1 MKQLQLMLHDRRRR
15 QRGSI
20 LSGLLI
26 IVAFLAIL
34 VGALLTELTDSF
46 TVSRELA
53 DRFNTEATATSAV
66 EFAIHQLQVDPVPAV
81 CVQDASTRGPWYMTL
96 NGRSAFVTQTCSG
109 ILPELLQVIG
119 TGSFT
124 VDGVRDT
131 TGGANRYL
139 VTSSSGF
146 LYSYSF
152 GQTALNW
159 PSAIGL
165 GGAPTAPPMTK
176 SDPNGYVDLLV
187 PLANQGAPCF
197 GHCVALYLDTGVG
210 TPMLRCDMAATAVVT
225 APPGAEQAVGTFS
238 NFPGYAFFGDAAGN
252 LYAYDASAVDCA
264 LLHKDSGGLGGAAVG
279 APLVFPGTR
288 TSKQGITTTTDDV
301 FIVVTAGASTWLE
314 HWKYVEVTGS
324 PPELNLLQSLSLNI
338 GGNAVGRGASSTVPP
353 LMLAVATQS
362 GRLAVA
368 TVTETD
374 TKSGPTYS
382 TSLVSGPTQL
392 PSAVGRAPY
401 WCHCPTGD
409 LIGVGGTNGSLYLL
423 NTTTLAVAWS
433 YSGLADGS
441 PAINTTP
448 MADAK
453 GDWYFGANDGAVY
466 DVEIPV
472 SGSQMFKAARISSG
486 GTITSSPVVAG
497 CANGPCVYFASS
509 TASYLLRIGTTR
521 ISELRACVSASP
533 GSPVCAANPRLWAR
547 VQVGPSL
554 IWGGSGVF
562 VEGWS
567 FYSP

>member
-66 EFAIHQLQVDPVPAV
+66 EFAIHQLQVDPVPSV
-81 CVQDASTRGPWYMTL
+81 CVQDASTRGPWYLSL
-96 NGRSAFVTQTCSG
+96 NGRSAVVTQTCSG

-124 VDGVRDT
+124 VDGVHAT
-131 TGGANRYL
+131 TGGQDRYL
-139 VTSSSGF
+139 VVDSSG
-146 LYSYSF
+146 LLRVYDF
-152 GQTALNW
+152 GQIAGVSV
-159 PSAIGL
+159 PI
-165 GGAPTAPPMTK
+165 GGAPTAP
-176 SDPNGYVDLLV
+176 LLTAGSGLASV
-187 PLANQGAPCF
+187 LLIPAAIGGPLCG
-197 GHCVALYLDTGVG
+197 GHCVALFNDGGLVPIPVCYMHASTS
-210 TPMLRCDMAATAVVT
+210 VT
-225 APPGAEQAVGTFS
+225 ATPAIETTAGGSPQ
-238 NFPGYAFFGDAAGN
+238 FPNYAFFGGSGTAGELYVYDISAAC
-252 LYAYDASAVDCA
+252 LLKMSAP
-264 LLHKDSGGLGGAAVG
+264 LGGGVIG
-279 APLVFPGTR
+279 APLVFPGQVTNGR
-288 TSKQGITTTTDDV
+288 NATISDEIFVLVSDGSSTSLQHWRYSETTNGI
-301 FIVVTAGASTWLE
+301 VTSSLTKVGSSPTLFGGGAAGYA
-314 HWKYVEVTGS
+314 
-324 PPELNLLQSLSLNI
+324 I
-338 GGNAVGRGASSTVPP
+338 SSTVPVSGSS
-353 LMLAVATQS
+353 LTLAIAGTS
-362 GRLAVA
+362 GRIA
-368 TVTETD
+368 TVRIAVNG
-374 TKSGPTYS
+374 GPSYS
-382 TSLVSGPTQL
+382 MSVVSSIAL
-392 PSAVGRAPY
+392 PGGVSRPPY

-423 NTTTLAVAWS
+423 NTASLAVAWS

-448 MADAK
+448 MADVN

-472 SGSQMFKAARISSG
+472 SGSQMFKAARINSG
-486 GTITSSPVVAG
+486 GTITSSPVVAA
-497 CANGPCVYFASS
+497 CANGPCVYFAST

-521 ISELRACVSASP
+521 ISELRACVSASQ